1 MADYAISNVPR
12 RVVYAASGTGP
23 YAFTFEI
30 LSQTDIA
37 VYKASTLLTLTTDYT
52 VTINA
57 NGTGSVTLVATAGT
71 DNITIVGAKN
81 IQRTTDFTTGGDLFA
96 NTLNDELDNQ
106 TIFIQQVAET
116 AERALKAPVTDPTD
130 IAMTLP
136 AKTDRASKYLGF
148 DSNGNPVATSGTG
161 TTVVST
167 AMEPVVS
174 AATLAAG
181 RTNFGLGSIATQAAS
196 AVAITGGSITGITDL
211 AIADGGTGASTAAAA
226 RTNLGLDNLGGMKN
240 RIING
245 AMVIDQRNAGA
256 SITANDDTFAV
267 DRFKTAASQ
276 SSKLTAQQNAGSV
289 TPPVGFSKYL
299 GYTSSSAY
307 SITSSDYFTI
317 QQGIEGFN
325 MADLNWG
332 TANAK
337 TITLSFWVRSSLT
350 GTFGGSLRNAS
361 ADRSYP
367 FTYTINA
374 ANTWEYETITIA
386 GDTSGTWGA
395 TNGGGIYLGIGL
407 GVGSTLSGTA
417 GAWAGSNFR
426 SATGATSVVGTN
438 GATFYITGVQ
448 LEVGTQATSFE
459 YRQYGTELA
468 LCQRYCWKYGGV
480 ATQYLNGPGLYS
492 DGNTIIFGSIPNPV
506 PMRIGASLTVVGSP
520 RVAVNGAN
528 SAGWTPTLS
537 GPGGDLNSWISMDKA
552 SHGLTAG
559 VTTNIYIPTTSDYFL
574 FTAEL

>member
-12 RVVYAASGTGP
+12 RVVYAPSGVGP

-30 LSQTDIA
+30 LDQTDIA

-57 NGTGSVTLVATAGT
+57 NGTGSVTLVLTAGT
-71 DNITIVGAKN
+71 SNITIVGAKN

-181 RTNFGLGSIATQAAS
+181 RTNFGLGSIATQAAN
-196 AVAITGGSITGITDL
+196 AVGITGGTITGITDL
-211 AIADGGTGASTAAAA
+211 AIADGGTGASTAADA
-226 RTNLGLDNLGGMKN
+226 RVNLGVDNFGSMKN

-245 AMVIDQRNAGA
+245 AMVIDQRNDGA
-256 SITANDDTFAV
+256 
-267 DRFKTAASQ
+267 
-276 SSKLTAQQNAGSV
+276 SV
-289 TPPVGFSKYL
+289 TPTG
-299 GYTSSSAY
+299 SAY
-307 SITSSDYFTI
+307 TLDRWQLSVGVASKLSVQQVTTVPTGFKNSTLITTASAYTASAGDYLSYC
-317 QQGIEGFN
+317 QKVEGFN
-325 MADLNWG
+325 CTDLDWG

-337 TITLSFWVRSSLT
+337 TITVSFWVRSSLT
-350 GTFGGSLRNAS
+350 GTFSGAIQNSGAG
-361 ADRSYP
+361 RSYP
-367 FTYTINA
+367 FTFVISS

-386 GDTSGTWGA
+386 GDTSGTWL
-395 TNGGGIYLGIGL
+395 TSN
-407 GVGSTLSGTA
+407 GVGLELHFNLGSGSDRLGTA
-417 GAWAGSNFR
+417 GAWNSNWN
-426 SATGATSVVGTN
+426 TGATGSVALVQTA
-438 GATFYITGVQ
+438 GATMNITGVQ

-468 LCQRYCWKYGGV
+468 LCQRYCFVLSATAEADFGVGACTSGGV
-480 ATQYLNGPGLYS
+480 QAMYQYP
-492 DGNTIIFGSIPNPV
+492 TT
-506 PMRIGASLTVVGSP
+506 MRAAPSVTYT
-520 RVAVNGAN
+520 AAN
-528 SAGWTPTLS
+528 TLS
-537 GPGGDLNSWISMDKA
+537 VADG
-552 SHGLTAG
+552 TAG
-559 VTTNIYIPTTSDYFL
+559 YACTTLALKSASPNQFTTNASASGTTGGRAGLLRWNSG
-574 FTAEL
+574 TATITSSAEL